1 MKTLSGTILAVAV
14 VASCAANAAPFNVL
28 DFGAKGDGT
37 AKDTAAI
44 QRAIDKAGERR
55 RIKMKMSAW

>member
-55 RIKMKMSAW
+55 RV